1 MISRVAGCCFW
12 MHRYVERA
20 ENVARLLKVNR
31 SFVLDVPVDDMEKW
45 HPVVIVAGEEQRF
58 GELFPAASAH
68 DGEVVEEYLS
78 WDERNPVSIRSS
90 LRWGRENA
98 RTIREVI
105 SLEMWETLNDLWH
118 FLRRGPG
125 RRRYRQDRDA
135 FYKRVKDG
143 CDLFLALSE
152 STLLDDE
159 PLDFMRLGMWLE
171 RASQTARILDVKHHT
186 LGPSRPGME
195 SPVELAH
202 WSALLYSCSA
212 SEAYYKRVPRRP
224 DGMSIASFLLQEE
237 RLPRS
242 VLGCLLRARAT
253 LERIREQGRRE
264 MGDEVAATL
273 DGLIERLRGRSIEM
287 IFAESIHAELT
298 HVIDTTMGVCAAI
311 DGAYFHPGDQVA
323 LLS

>member
-1 MISRVAGCCFW
+1 MVANS
-12 MHRYVERA
+12 E
-20 ENVARLLKVNR
+20 
-31 SFVLDVPVDDMEKW
+31 FVLDVTSWRRCAYHLASACSHDVGL
-45 HPVVIVAGEEQRF
+45 IAAGDIYMFGVFLGKSMLEI

-152 STLLDDE
+152 STLLGIVAYA
-159 PLDFMRLGMWLE
+159 F
-171 RASQTARILDVKHHT
+171 A
-186 LGPSRPGME
+186 
-195 SPVELAH
+195 
-202 WSALLYSCSA
+202 
-212 SEAYYKRVPRRP
+212 EAAYKA
-224 DGMSIASFLLQEE
+224 GL
-237 RLPRS
+237 S
-242 VLGCLLRARAT
+242 VLATLSFPPDANDFTTQHNELLRMRPQLASAETERQYLATRVNALTHERDTCMQGLAQSARRVDVLRARVLA
-253 LERIREQGRRE
+253 ICRR
-264 MGDEVAATL
+264 
-273 DGLIERLRGRSIEM
+273 IER
-287 IFAESIHAELT
+287 
-298 HVIDTTMGVCAAI
+298 
-311 DGAYFHPGDQVA
+311 
-323 LLS
+323 